1 MSEGEGQ
8 AEGVDNAEGEGAGD
22 ALGPEQGGAY
32 GHGARGLF
40 ELGHAGLEGV
50 VDLGLKDAALRVV
63 VVGEDAADGA
73 ALGQAAAEAVFDA
86 EVRVGLRC

>member
-22 ALGPEQGGAY
+22 ALGPEQGGAD

-73 ALGQAAAEAVFDA
+73 AVFEAFAAQVEQ
-86 EVRVGLRC
+86 E

>member
-22 ALGPEQGGAY
+22 ALGPEQGGAD

-50 VDLGLKDAALRVV
+50 VDLGLKDAALACTQACLDA
-63 VVGEDAADGA
+63 GEAPLQVIEGK
-73 ALGQAAAEAVFDA
+73 LLPKRYSTPRSG
-86 EVRVGLRC
+86 